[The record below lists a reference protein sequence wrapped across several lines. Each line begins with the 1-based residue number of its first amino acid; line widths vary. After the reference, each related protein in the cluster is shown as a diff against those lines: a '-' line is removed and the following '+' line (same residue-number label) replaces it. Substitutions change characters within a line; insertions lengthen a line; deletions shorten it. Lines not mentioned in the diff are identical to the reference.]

1 MKIDNRFALALPIDE
16 AWPLLS
22 DLGRV
27 APLMPG
33 VEVDEID
40 DEGVHARMR
49 VKVGPVTVSYK
60 MLVVTESLDEAT
72 HTAILK
78 ASGREVRGQGTVGA
92 TVTAVLDPA
101 DGETVVS
108 LSTDLQVTGRV
119 AQFGG
124 GVMKEVAD
132 RLLGQFA
139 QNLEQELA
147 APLSP
152 ADPVGTPG
160 DEPGPAAATPP
171 RPAAASSEPVDL
183 GRVATAALLPRVAA
197 PAAILALLALVVVLL
212 RRTRH

>member
-1 MKIDNRFALALPIDE
+1 MKIDNRFALALPIDA

-40 DEGVHARMR
+40 AEGVHARMR
-49 VKVGPVTVSYK
+49 VKVGPVTVTYK
-60 MLVVTESLDEAT
+60 MLVTTASLDEAT
-72 HTAILK
+72 HTAVLK
-78 ASGREVRGQGTVGA
+78 ATGREVRGQGTVGA
-92 TVTAVLDPA
+92 TVTAVLEPA

-139 QNLEQELA
+139 ERLERELA
-147 APLSP
+147 APEAAAAP
-152 ADPVGTPG
+152 PG
-160 DEPGPAAATPP
+160 DVANGTAAPQPA
-171 RPAAASSEPVDL
+171 PAPASEPVDL
-183 GRVATAALLPRVAA
+183 GRAASAALLPRLAA
-197 PAAILALLALVVVLL
+197 PAAVLALVALLAVLL
-212 RRTRH
+212 RRNRR